1 MNVCSKMISL
11 LLALSLLVMAYIP
24 VQVLAAD
31 PTDWDLVD
39 WTKYDWKSLDNNEIR
54 ESLTGWLKI
63 EASFEQLFA
72 VYKNVQHAA
81 FSESLSGIIS
91 DRFCADSGG
100 MINALLKENA
110 ETQEKIIFAIVFGV
124 DNPQQ
129 FKATLENIKLT
140 SLEYEEAG
148 RILSV
153 LATKSRELLGIDV
166 QIPVTG
172 DLFSGSAIAMLV
184 ASGLG
189 GVVLHIYKKRILNR

>member
-1 MNVCSKMISL
+1 
-11 LLALSLLVMAYIP
+11 MAYIP

-91 DRFCADSGG
+91 DRFCSDTGG
-100 MINALLKENA
+100 MINALLKENE
-110 ETQEKIIFAIVFGV
+110 ETQEELIFAIVFGV

-129 FKATLENIKLT
+129 FKSTLESIELS
-140 SLEYEEAG
+140 SLKYEEAG
-148 RILSV
+148 TIFSK

-166 QIPVTG
+166 EVPKTNDPLVETT
-172 DLFSGSAIAMLV
+172 IALLLI
-184 ASGLG
+184 SGLG
-189 GVVLHIYKKRILNR
+189 GAVLYVYKKRILIR